1 MRHLR
6 LFESDGQDFTLLR
19 NQSEFYRTVFNPSEL
34 PNRPVCMSKEE
45 VLTHLSRVN
54 GMMGLNPSS
63 SMYLS
68 NIPGAGRLG
77 IQNVL
82 KEPPSNACLV
92 GFEALYPM
100 VADQELVSWQPR
112 FGGRTFTRSGLID
125 DLVEWLDAGNSGT
138 YLDFLVHAGRVTR
151 VVVDGIPMYK
161 NPWHTK
167 PVGARKLRGQHSGFF
182 SDATQAG
189 IISLRREGRRHII
202 VPGANFQAFK
212 DNRLRARNKYRE
224 DTISIYAVFLN
235 DDWIA
240 VSAHFTLSSKI
251 KQSHHY
257 YRCDSIR
264 GLRAAVTD
272 AIKEY
277 QRLVELG
284 LRM

>member
-6 LFESDGQDFTLLR
+6 LFESAGQDYKLLR
-19 NQSEFYRTVFNPSEL
+19 NQSEFYRTVFGPAEL

-45 VLTHLSRVN
+45 VLNHLSTVN
-54 GMMGLNPSS
+54 GMVGLNPSS
-63 SMYLS
+63 QIYLS
-68 NIPGAGRLG
+68 NIPGSSRLG
-77 IQNVL
+77 MQNML

-92 GFEALYPM
+92 GFEATYPLT
-100 VADQELVSWQPR
+100 ADQSLVSWQPR

-151 VVVDGIPMYK
+151 VVVDGTPMYK

-167 PVGARKLRGQHSGFF
+167 PVGARELRGQHSGFF

-202 VPGANFQAFK
+202 VPGTNFQAFK
-212 DNRLRARNKYRE
+212 DSRLRASRRSRE

-240 VSAHFTLSSKI
+240 VSVHFTLSSKI

-277 QRLVELG
+277 QRLVDLG
-284 LRM
+284 RRM